1 MEEYTFTLNLKVKIE
16 APSLS
21 DAYDAAMDTFGP
33 GSACGAD
40 VVEYE
45 VLEHDGPE

>member
-1 MEEYTFTLNLKVKIE
+1 MEEYTLTLQLIVKVE

-21 DAYDAAMDTFGP
+21 DALDATMDTFGP

-45 VLEHDGPE
+45 VLEHVESK